1 MKIFKGGTL
10 PRKWWMG
17 AVSLAMACCLVLTAF
32 PAAGPADAEPVVIT
46 EDTNEGG
53 TPQVVSAYVFDSGS
67 SVKLR
72 DEDAAYINQMN
83 YSFALIRDGKVSG
96 SHWKAIKTFQKYISK
111 HPNILPVV
119 AVGGWGADGFSQAA
133 STEKNRETFVKSAI
147 ELMDEYGFLG
157 IDIDWEYPGSS
168 AAGIKSSN
176 DDPENLIL
184 LLIDL
189 RVALDAKT
197 AEDGKRRLLS
207 IAVGGG
213 KQYADALDSLLI
225 GTLVDQVNVMTYDM
239 QGFAKVTGHHTA
251 LYPREDEGSAGAAAA
266 MDAFSQAGIP
276 REKLMMGAAF
286 YGRAWR
292 KVLSDENDGLGQVA
306 GTTGNK
312 TYGYSA
318 ILGLLDKGSYTRNWD
333 DEAMAPYLFNGSTFI
348 SYEDPESITAK
359 GEFARETGL
368 MGVMFW
374 EYGLDKTGTLVKTLY
389 SAMNGV

>member
-1 MKIFKGGTL
+1 MKKFIGGML

-17 AVSLAMACCLVLTAF
+17 AVSLTMACCLVITAF
-32 PAAGPADAEPVVIT
+32 PDAVPADAEPAVSI

-53 TPQVVSAYVFDSGS
+53 TAKVVSAYVFDRGS

-83 YSFALIRDGKVSG
+83 YSFALIKDGKVSG
-96 SHWKAIKTFQKYISK
+96 SHWKAIKTFQEYISK
-111 HPNILPVV
+111 HPDILPVV

-133 STEKNRETFVKSAI
+133 STEKSRETFVKSAI
-147 ELMDEYGFLG
+147 DLMDEYGFLG

-168 AAGIKSSN
+168 AAGIKSSH
-176 DDPENLIL
+176 DDPENFIL
-184 LLIDL
+184 LLKDL
-189 RVALDAKT
+189 RVALDAK
-197 AEDGKRRLLS
+197 ASEDGKKRLLS

-213 KQYADALDSLLI
+213 KQYADMLDCIRI

-239 QGFAKVTGHHTA
+239 QGFGKVTGHHTA
-251 LYPREDEGSAGAAAA
+251 LYPREDEGAAGAAAA

-292 KVLSDENDGLGQVA
+292 KVTSDENDGLGQVA

-318 ILGLLDKGSYTRNWD
+318 IQSLLEKGSYTRGWD
-333 DEAMAPYLFNGSTFI
+333 DTAMAPYLFNGSTFI

-359 GEFARETGL
+359 GEFAKETGL

-389 SAMNGV
+389 TAMNEV